1 MEIKNCRVCHQP
13 LFDEPV
19 LQYNNMPKSAQFLP
33 DIDMLSEDKGVDIAV
48 CQCSGCGLI
57 QLNNEPVHYYK
68 EVIRAAGLSNEMNT
82 FRRKQF
88 SKWIELY
95 NLEDKKLIEIGCG
108 AGEYL
113 KLMQENKV
121 DAYGIEY
128 GLDSIKSC
136 HKDSLIVNRDYI
148 DTPNHNLINGPFD
161 AFYMLNFLE
170 HIPEPNEVLQG
181 IQNNL
186 LDGAIGLIEVP
197 NFDMILRKNLFSEFI
212 SDHLFYFTKAT
223 FTATLN
229 RNGFD
234 VLECNE
240 TWHDYSLSAIV
251 KKRSQTDLSSF
262 SNIQMKLANELD
274 DFISQFS
281 DDSVAIW
288 GAGHQALTVM
298 SLTCLEGKIKYVVDS
313 APFKQN
319 RYTPATHIPIVAPGS
334 IVSDPVEAI
343 LIMAASYSK
352 EVSQIIRKEYSSSI
366 KVAILTE
373 DGLEIAEEFRKK

>member
-1 MEIKNCRVCHQP
+1 MVIKNCRVCHQP
-13 LFDEPV
+13 LFDEPI
-19 LQYNNMPKSAQFLP
+19 LQYKNMPKSAQFLP
-33 DIDMLSEDKGVDIAV
+33 DIEMLSQDRGVDISV

-82 FRRKQF
+82 FRRQQF

-95 NLEDKKLIEIGCG
+95 TLENKKLIEIGCG

-121 DAYGIEY
+121 DACGIEY
-128 GLDSIKSC
+128 GLESVKFC
-136 HKDSLIVNRDYI
+136 HKDNLIVNRDYI
-148 DTPNHNLINGPFD
+148 DTPNHKLINAPFD

-170 HIPEPNEVLQG
+170 HIPEPNEALQG
-181 IQNNL
+181 IGNNL

-212 SDHLFYFTKAT
+212 SDHLFYFTKTT
-223 FTATLN
+223 FISTLN

-240 TWHDYSLSAIV
+240 IWHDYSLSAV
-251 KKRSQTDLSSF
+251 VRKRRKTDLSSF
-262 SNIQMKLANELD
+262 SDVQTKLTNELE

-281 DDSVAIW
+281 DNSVSIW
-288 GAGHQALTVM
+288 GAGHQALAVM
-298 SLTCLEGKIKYVVDS
+298 ALTCLEGKIKYVVDS
-313 APFKQN
+313 APFKQG
-319 RYTPATHIPIVAPGS
+319 RYTPATHIS
-334 IVSDPVEAI
+334 IVSPNTINSDPIEAI
-343 LIMAASYSK
+343 IIIAGSYSM
-352 EVSQIIRKEYSSSI
+352 EVSQIIKENYSRNI
-366 KVAILTE
+366 KIAILTE
-373 DGLEIAEEFRKK
+373 DGLEIAGENN